1 MKGLTD
7 SGDEIILYKNNTW
20 KYVNDSIN
28 TNKVIKTNEIE
39 FKTPKKSTFLVKS
52 KNLKVGVHINP
63 KNWSFQKNAVNDA
76 AEFSFE
82 LKNED
87 LYGMMITE
95 KVQIPLLSLKDIAVS
110 NAKEVA
116 PDIQIDKEE
125 YRTVNGKKILMIQMS
140 GTTQGIKF
148 KYYSYYYSSEQGVV
162 QLITYSSL
170 NLFETYK
177 KQMEEFLNGFIEF

>member
-1 MKGLTD
+1 MKLKFYVLIICLFSLKSFAQMKGLTE

-95 KVQIPLLSLKDIAVS
+95 KVQIPLLSPRCLVS
-110 NAKEVA
+110 R
-116 PDIQIDKEE
+116 P
-125 YRTVNGKKILMIQMS
+125 RGHW
-140 GTTQGIKF
+140 
-148 KYYSYYYSSEQGVV
+148 
-162 QLITYSSL
+162 
-170 NLFETYK
+170 
-177 KQMEEFLNGFIEF
+177 